1 MKVVV
6 AIDSFKGSL
15 SSFELGQEIE
25 NGIKKVYPEAK
36 VIKVP
41 IADGGEGTVASLV
54 EGTKGKFVTV
64 AVNNPLMEK
73 IEARYGIMGDG
84 KTAVIEMAEAS
95 GLPLIPVEKRNPM
108 KTTTY
113 GTGELIKD
121 AISKGCREFV
131 VGIGGSATNDAGL
144 GMLQALGYKF
154 LDENKKELGYGG
166 EILSKV
172 RYIDST
178 KRLPELKNCKF
189 LVACDVDNPFY
200 GPKGAAEIYSRQKGA
215 TEEMVKE
222 LDKGL
227 KDLSE
232 VIKKE
237 LNIDVSN
244 LSGAGAA
251 GGLGG
256 GLVAFLNGKLSP
268 GIDMILE
275 KVGLEKELK
284 DADFVITGEGRLDY
298 QTAMGKAPVGVAKI
312 AKKFDIPVIGLA
324 GGVTDEAGQTH
335 EKGIDSFFSII
346 NYPITLEE
354 AMKKETAKKFVK
366 GNTEEIFR
374 LIRVCEKKYSK

>member
-15 SSFELGQEIE
+15 SSVELGVAIE
-25 NGIKKVYPEAK
+25 LGIKKVYPE
-36 VIKVP
+36 VEIVKVP
-41 IADGGEGTVASLV
+41 IADGGEGTVSSLV
-54 EGTKGKFVTV
+54 EGTNGKIVKV
-64 AVNNPLMEK
+64 VVNNPLMEK
-73 IEARYGIMGDG
+73 VEASYGIMGDG
-84 KTAVIEMAEAS
+84 TAVIEMAEAS
-95 GLPLIPVEKRNPM
+95 GLPLISLEKRNPM
-108 KTTTY
+108 KATTY

-121 AISKGCREFV
+121 AILKGCRQFII
-131 VGIGGSATNDAGL
+131 GIGGSATNDAGL
-144 GMLQALGYKF
+144 GMLQSLGFKF

-172 RYIDST
+172 KYIDSSM
-178 KRLPELKNCKF
+178 KISELEECQF

-200 GPKGAAEIYSRQKGA
+200 GPTGAAEIYSRQKGA

-232 VIKKE
+232 IIKNE
-237 LNIDVSN
+237 TGIDISN

-256 GLVAFLNGKLSP
+256 GLMAFLNGKLAP

-275 KVGLEKELK
+275 KVGLEKELSN
-284 DADFVITGEGRLDY
+284 ADFVITGEGRLDH
-298 QTAMGKAPVGVAKI
+298 QTAMGKAPVGVSKI
-312 AKKFDIPVIGLA
+312 AKKFNVPVIALA
-324 GGVTDEAGQTH
+324 GGLTDEASQTH

-346 NYPITLEE
+346 NYPIALED
-354 AMKKETAKKFVK
+354 AMKKEVAHKFVK
-366 GNTEEIFR
+366 GNAEEIFR
-374 LIRVCEKKYSK
+374 LIKVCEIKYSK

>member
-15 SSFELGQEIE
+15 SSFELGQAIE
-25 NGIKKVYPEAK
+25 VGVKRVYPEAK

-64 AVNNPLMEK
+64 TVNNPLMEK

-108 KTTTY
+108 KTTTF

-121 AISKGCREFV
+121 AILKGCREFI

-154 LDENKKELGYGG
+154 LDENKKELGFGG

-178 KRLPELKNCKF
+178 NSLPELKDCKF

-200 GPKGAAEIYSRQKGA
+200 GPKGAAEIYSRQNCA
-215 TEEMVKE
+215 TENMVKE
-222 LDKGL
+222 LEKVL

-237 LNIDVSN
+237 LNVDVSN

-256 GLVAFLNGKLSP
+256 GLVAF
-268 GIDMILE
+268 
-275 KVGLEKELK
+275 
-284 DADFVITGEGRLDY
+284 
-298 QTAMGKAPVGVAKI
+298 
-312 AKKFDIPVIGLA
+312 
-324 GGVTDEAGQTH
+324 
-335 EKGIDSFFSII
+335 
-346 NYPITLEE
+346 
-354 AMKKETAKKFVK
+354 
-366 GNTEEIFR
+366 
-374 LIRVCEKKYSK
+374 

>member
-1 MKVVV
+1 MKIVV

-15 SSFELGQEIE
+15 SSYELGQGIE
-25 NGIKKVYPEAK
+25 AGVKVVYPEAE

-41 IADGGEGTVASLV
+41 IADGGEGTVDSLV
-54 EGTKGKFVTV
+54 EGTKGEFIKVT
-64 AVNNPLMEK
+64 VNNPLMEK
-73 IEARYGIMGDG
+73 IEAKYGIMGDG

-121 AISKGCREFV
+121 AVLKGCREFII
-131 VGIGGSATNDAGL
+131 GLGGSATNDAGL

-154 LDENKKELGYGG
+154 LDENKNELGHGG

-172 RYIDST
+172 KYIDS
-178 KRLPELKNCKF
+178 KEKLAELNECKF
-189 LVACDVDNPFY
+189 LIACDVDNPFY

-215 TEEMVKE
+215 TEDMVKE

-227 KDLSE
+227 EDLAK
-232 VIKKE
+232 VIKNE
-237 LNIDVSN
+237 LNVDISN

-256 GLVAFLNGKLSP
+256 GLVAFLDAKLAP
-268 GIDMILE
+268 GIDMVLE
-275 KVGLEKELK
+275 KVGLENELR
-284 DADFVITGEGRLDY
+284 DADFVITGEGRLDH

-312 AKKFDIPVIGLA
+312 AKKFHIPVIALA
-324 GGVTDEAGQTH
+324 GGLTDEAVQTH

-346 NYPITLEE
+346 NYPIALED
-354 AMKKETAKKFVK
+354 AMKKEVAYKFVK
-366 GNTEEIFR
+366 ANSEEIFR
-374 LIRVCEKKYSK
+374 LIKVCERKFKK

>member
-1 MKVVV
+1 MKVVI

-15 SSFELGQEIE
+15 SSFELGSAIE
-25 NGIKKVYPEAK
+25 EGVRKVYSDAEI
-36 VIKVP
+36 VKVP
-41 IADGGEGTVASLV
+41 IADGGEGTVSSLV
-54 EGTKGKFVTV
+54 EGTDGKIVKV
-64 AVNNPLMEK
+64 LVNNSLMEK
-73 IEARYGIMGDG
+73 IESKYGIMGDG
-84 KTAVIEMAEAS
+84 TAVIEMAEAS
-95 GLPLIPVEKRNPM
+95 GLPLIPTEKRNPM

-121 AISKGCREFV
+121 AILKGCREFV
-131 VGIGGSATNDAGL
+131 IGIGGSATNDAGL
-144 GMLQALGYKF
+144 GMLQALGFKI
-154 LDENKKELGYGG
+154 LDENRNELGFGG

-172 RYIDST
+172 RFVDSSS
-178 KRLPELKNCKF
+178 KMKELDDCKF
-189 LVACDVDNPFY
+189 LIACDVDNPFY
-200 GPKGAAEIYSRQKGA
+200 GPRGAAEIYSRQKGA
-215 TEEMVKE
+215 TEEMVKD

-237 LNIDVSN
+237 TGIDVSN

-275 KVGLEKELK
+275 KVGLEQELSN
-284 DADFVITGEGRLDY
+284 ADFVITGEGRLDL

-312 AKKFDIPVIGLA
+312 AKKFDIPVIALA
-324 GGVTDEAGQTH
+324 GGLTDDAVQTH

-346 NYPITLEE
+346 NYPILLEE
-354 AMKKETAKKFVK
+354 AMKKEIAYKFVK
-366 GNTEEIFR
+366 GNSEEIFR
-374 LIRVCEKKYSK
+374 LIKVCEKKYSK

>member
-15 SSFELGQEIE
+15 SSFELGQAIE
-25 NGIKKVYPEAK
+25 VGIKKVYTEADI
-36 VIKVP
+36 IKVP

-54 EGTKGKFVTV
+54 EGTKGKFITI

-95 GLPLIPVEKRNPM
+95 GLPLIPAKKRNPM
-108 KTTTY
+108 KTTTF

-121 AISKGCREFV
+121 AILKGCREFII
-131 VGIGGSATNDAGL
+131 GIGGSATNDAGL

-154 LDENKKELGYGG
+154 LDENKKELDFGG

-172 RYIDST
+172 KYIDST
-178 KRLPELKNCKF
+178 KRLPELKDCKF

-237 LNIDVSN
+237 LHVDVSN

-268 GIDMILE
+268 GIEIVLE
-275 KVGLEKELK
+275 KVGLENELK

-312 AKKFDIPVIGLA
+312 AKKFDIPVIALA
-324 GGVTDEAGQTH
+324 GGVTDEAVQTH

-346 NYPITLEE
+346 NYPITLEK
-354 AMKKETAKKFVK
+354 AMKKETAKKFVEA
-366 GNTEEIFR
+366 NTEEIFR
-374 LIRVCEKKYSK
+374 LIKVCEKKYSK

>member
-6 AIDSFKGSL
+6 TIDSFKGSL
-15 SSFELGQEIE
+15 SSFELGEGIE
-25 NGIKKVYPEAK
+25 AGIKKVYPEAQ

-41 IADGGEGTVASLV
+41 IADGGEGTVDSLV
-54 EGTKGKFVTV
+54 EGTNGKFVAVTV
-64 AVNNPLMEK
+64 DNPLMEK
-73 IEARYGIMGDG
+73 IRARYGIMGDG

-95 GLPLIPVEKRNPM
+95 GLPLVPIEKRNPM

-121 AISKGCREFV
+121 AILKGCREFII
-131 VGIGGSATNDAGL
+131 GIGGSATNDAGL

-154 LDENKKELGYGG
+154 LDENKKELGNGG

-172 RYIDST
+172 KYIDST
-178 KRLPELKNCKF
+178 GKIPELKDCKF

-237 LNIDVSN
+237 LHVDVSN
-244 LSGAGAA
+244 LPGAGAA

-275 KVGLEKELK
+275 KVGFEKELEN
-284 DADFVITGEGRLDY
+284 ADFVITGEGRLDH

-312 AKKFDIPVIGLA
+312 AKKFDIPVIALA
-324 GGVTDEAGQTH
+324 GGVTEGAFQTH
-335 EKGIDSFFSII
+335 EKGIDCFFSII

-354 AMKKETAKKFVK
+354 AMKKETAYKFIK

-374 LIRVCEKKYSK
+374 LIKVCEKKYSK